1 MKRIEPFL
9 DTLVQRGGSD
19 LLLQAGAEPMIRVDG
34 ALVRLDVP
42 ALTPDQTR
50 LALTELATP
59 AQLQT
64 LETDRQLDF
73 AFAWRDGVRL
83 RANAFYQRSGISIA
97 LRLLPRDIPTFADL
111 GLPEIVEQFV
121 QLPRG
126 LVLVTGP
133 TGSGKSTT
141 LAAMIES
148 INQRRACHIITIE
161 DPIEYV
167 YTNAQALVE
176 QREVGRDATSFAAAL
191 KSVFREDPDV
201 VLIGEMRDYDTIA
214 SAITIAETGHLVLA
228 TLHTNDSAQAV
239 DRIVDV
245 FPTDAQQQ
253 VRAEM
258 ANSLA
263 GVIYQQLLPGIHG
276 GRVAAFEILIA
287 SAAVKNLVKDGK
299 SNQIRNVLQTSLRDG
314 MQTLE
319 RSLSDLVQRGLVTID
334 EARGRSL
341 YPDEIKT

>member
-1 MKRIEPFL
+1 MKRIEAFL

-34 ALVRLDVP
+34 ALVRLEGP

-64 LETDRQLDF
+64 METDRQLDF

-83 RANAFYQRSGISIA
+83 RANAFYQRSAISIA
-97 LRLLPRDIPTFADL
+97 LRLLPREIPTFADL

-245 FPTDAQQQ
+245 FPTEAQQQ
-253 VRAEM
+253 VRAELS
-258 ANSLA
+258 NSLA
-263 GVIYQQLLPGIHG
+263 GVIYQQLLPGTHG
-276 GRVAAFEILIA
+276 WRVAAFEILVA
-287 SAAVKNLVKDGK
+287 STAVKNLVKDGK
-299 SNQIRNVLQTSLRDG
+299 SNQIRNVLQASLKDG

-341 YPDEIKT
+341 YPDEIR